1 MNQTIQTSLAR
12 IAHKSFT
19 KGTPFEVIFEGL
31 NGNRAVSTSSFL
43 YHFRNVEIF
52 NFSEKVIYGELYKSK
67 LSSEHE
73 VLLDMAN
80 LTYQPAFLNEL
91 FSINKFV
98 IFTDLSIVFTSR
110 SKFKDDDFIHY
121 FEKLYQINAAELFS
135 NIKINYRREDF
146 DIFEKIIHFS
156 RLVEVTLT
164 NIRKSNPTPRPTFK
178 KIEALLDKERTDVLN
193 ATFKSE
199 KVEGLSRE
207 MDGLIMSGIS
217 IADGGYGDSLIVGQ
231 NPNGNFE
238 KIKSKDNVIRHR
250 IHESESKQEF
260 VRLIIKIYKKYISS
274 EEDLVY
280 D

>member
-19 KGTPFEVIFEGL
+19 IGKPFEVISAGL
-31 NGNRAVSTSSFL
+31 NGKKAVSTNYFL

-52 NFSEKVIYGELYKSK
+52 DLSEKVIYGELYKSK

-73 VLLDMAN
+73 VLDTVN
-80 LTYQPAFLNEL
+80 LTYQPAILDEL
-91 FSINKFV
+91 YSMNKFV

-110 SKFKDDDFIHY
+110 SKFKDDEFIHY
-121 FEKLYQINAAELFS
+121 FEKLYHLNSVELFS
-135 NIKINYRREDF
+135 QIKINYRREDF
-146 DIFEKIIHFS
+146 DIFEKIMRFS
-156 RLVEVTLT
+156 RLIEVTLT

-178 KIEALLDKERTDVLN
+178 KIEALLEKERTDVLN

-199 KVEGLSRE
+199 KAEGLSRE
-207 MDGLIMSGIS
+207 LDGLIMSGVS
-217 IADGGYGDSLIVGQ
+217 IADSGYGDSLIIGQ
-231 NPNGNFE
+231 NPNGHFE
-238 KIKSKDNVIRHR
+238 KIKLKDNVIRNG
-250 IHESESKQEF
+250 IQDPGSKQDF
-260 VRLIIKIYKKYISS
+260 VRLIIEIYKKYISS